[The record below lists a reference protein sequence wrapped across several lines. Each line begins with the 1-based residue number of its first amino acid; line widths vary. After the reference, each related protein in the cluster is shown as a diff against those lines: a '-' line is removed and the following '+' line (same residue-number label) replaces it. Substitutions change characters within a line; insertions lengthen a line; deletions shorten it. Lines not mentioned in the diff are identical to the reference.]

1 MSPGWL
7 IVRSDGPMVF
17 VLLMGLGATS
27 LPGLVRAESCVL
39 TPQHAGVTFP
49 VENVDPD
56 WACRLQSIIGNYTTV
71 NAVGPIRAALSE
83 SMYQYL
89 LDRPPLAAALINRLD
104 LGLYKAERQGAGRY
118 WGNDGEGTEGIV
130 ELVCQDRSSRIY
142 YLVGSH
148 HSRLLPNMTGKAVV
162 FLRMNPVKEAGGA
175 EAMDSTM
182 VSYTKLDNRILSGL
196 MSLLRPLISGII
208 ARKLAKGVE
217 VVNRLGL
224 EMRERPE
231 RVLFEATDPPSLP
244 AEDVAF
250 LKGALGRQ
258 QIPPLSGQTK
268 TTKP

>member
-1 MSPGWL
+1 MRAGWWL
-7 IVRSDGPMVF
+7 LRRDGSMLLA
-17 VLLMGLGATS
+17 LLMWLSAVS
-27 LPGLVRAESCVL
+27 VPGLVQAETCVL
-39 TPQHAGVTFP
+39 TSQHAGVTFP
-49 VENVDPD
+49 VEKVDPV
-56 WACRLQSIIGNYTTV
+56 WTCRLHAIIGTYTTV
-71 NAVGPIRAALSE
+71 NKVGPIRAALSE

-89 LDRPPLAAALINRLD
+89 LDRPPLAGALINRLD
-104 LGLYKAERQGAGRY
+104 LGLYEAERRGPGRY

-130 ELVCQDRSSRIY
+130 ELVYQDRTSRIY

-162 FLRMNPVKEAGGA
+162 LVSMNAVKEASGA

-182 VSYTKLDNRILSGL
+182 VSYARLDSRILSGL
-196 MSLLRPLISGII
+196 MSLLRPLIGGIVS
-208 ARKLAKGVE
+208 RKLAKGVE
-217 VVNRLGL
+217 AVNRLGL

-250 LKGALGRQ
+250 LKVAIGSQ
-258 QIPPLSGQTK
+258 QIPHLSGQTK

>member
-1 MSPGWL
+1 MILP
-7 IVRSDGPMVF
+7 
-17 VLLMGLGATS
+17 LLMGLSAAS
-27 LPGLVRAESCVL
+27 LQELVQAESCVL
-39 TPQHAGVTFP
+39 TSQHAGLAFP
-49 VENVDPD
+49 VEKVDPV
-56 WACRLQSIIGNYTTV
+56 WVCRLQSIVDNYTTV
-71 NAVGPIRAALSE
+71 NNVGPIRAALSE
-83 SMYQYL
+83 SMYHYL
-89 LDRPPLAAALINRLD
+89 LDRPPLAAALINRLV
-104 LGLYKAERQGAGRY
+104 LAPYKAERRGPGRY

-130 ELVCQDRSSRIY
+130 ELVYQDRTSRIY

-162 FLRMNPVKEAGGA
+162 LLRMNSVKEAGGA

-208 ARKLAKGVE
+208 THKLAKGVE

-231 RVLFEATDPPSLP
+231 RVLSKAADPPSLP

-250 LKGALGRQ
+250 LKVALGGQ
-258 QIPPLSGQTK
+258 QAPHFSGPTK

>member
-1 MSPGWL
+1 MSVGRWL
-7 IVRSDGPMVF
+7 LQRNGSMILP
-17 VLLMGLGATS
+17 LLMGLSAVS
-27 LPGLVRAESCVL
+27 LPELVQAESCVL
-39 TPQHAGVTFP
+39 TSQHAGVTFP
-49 VENVDPD
+49 VEKVDPV
-56 WACRLQSIIGNYTTV
+56 WVCRLQSIVDNYTTV
-71 NAVGPIRAALSE
+71 NTVGPIRAALSE

-89 LDRPPLAAALINRLD
+89 LDRPPLAAALIKRLD
-104 LGLYKAERQGAGRY
+104 LGLYQAERRGPGRY

-130 ELVCQDRSSRIY
+130 ELVYQDRMSRIY

-148 HSRLLPNMTGKAVV
+148 HGRLLPNITGKAVV
-162 FLRMNPVKEAGGA
+162 FLRMNPVKEVSGA

-182 VSYTKLDNRILSGL
+182 VSYTTLDNRILSGL

-231 RVLFEATDPPSLP
+231 RVLFAATDPPSLS

-250 LKGALGRQ
+250 LKVALGSQRM
-258 QIPPLSGQTK
+258 PHVSGQTK
-268 TTKP
+268 TPKP

>member
-1 MSPGWL
+1 MSVGRWL
-7 IVRSDGPMVF
+7 LQRNGSMILP
-17 VLLMGLGATS
+17 LLMGLSAVS
-27 LPGLVRAESCVL
+27 LPELVQAESCVL
-39 TPQHAGVTFP
+39 TSQHAGVTFP
-49 VENVDPD
+49 VEKIDPV
-56 WACRLQSIIGNYTTV
+56 WVCRLQSIVDNYTTV
-71 NAVGPIRAALSE
+71 NTVGPIRAALSE

-89 LDRPPLAAALINRLD
+89 LDRPPLAAALIKRLD
-104 LGLYKAERQGAGRY
+104 LGLYQAERRGPGRY
-118 WGNDGEGTEGIV
+118 WGNDGEGTEGVV
-130 ELVCQDRSSRIY
+130 ELVYQDRMSRIY

-148 HSRLLPNMTGKAVV
+148 HGRLLPNMTGKAVV
-162 FLRMNPVKEAGGA
+162 FLRMNPVKEVSGA
-175 EAMDSTM
+175 ETMDSTM
-182 VSYTKLDNRILSGL
+182 VSYTKLDNRFLSGL

-250 LKGALGRQ
+250 LKVALGSQ
-258 QIPPLSGQTK
+258 QIPHFSGQTK

>member
-1 MSPGWL
+1 MSVGRWL
-7 IVRSDGPMVF
+7 LQRNGSMILP
-17 VLLMGLGATS
+17 LLMGLSAAS
-27 LPGLVRAESCVL
+27 LPELVQAESCVL
-39 TPQHAGVTFP
+39 TSQHAGVTFP
-49 VENVDPD
+49 VEKIDPV
-56 WACRLQSIIGNYTTV
+56 WVCRLQSIVDNYTTV
-71 NAVGPIRAALSE
+71 NTVGPIRAALSE

-89 LDRPPLAAALINRLD
+89 LDRPPLAAALIKRLD
-104 LGLYKAERQGAGRY
+104 LGLYQAERRGPGRY

-130 ELVCQDRSSRIY
+130 ELVYQDRMSRIY

-148 HSRLLPNMTGKAVV
+148 HGRLLPNITGKAVV
-162 FLRMNPVKEAGGA
+162 FLRMNPVKEVSGA

-244 AEDVAF
+244 AEDVAY
-250 LKGALGRQ
+250 LKVALGRQ
-258 QIPPLSGQTK
+258 QIPHSSGRTK